1 MNDPRK
7 LFVDERCRGMCVYC
21 GAKPTTR
28 DHCPSKVLLDEPY
41 PPNLPLVAAC
51 ERCNQKFSKD
61 EQYMACVVECA
72 LCGSVDP
79 SEVERPNIRRIL
91 VEVPRLAEQI
101 RSTMTLDEC
110 GGKVWMAD
118 VARVRSVVLKL
129 ARGHIDYELSIQLD
143 DNPTVLEVE
152 PLMLMSEE
160 RREFFENPES
170 EPFALWPEIGSR
182 AFVRLATGG
191 DMASDGWIEVQTG
204 RYRYKVGQVGGTYA
218 HFVLSEYLGCRVV
231 WE

>member
-1 MNDPRK
+1 MLLLGRLRVNDPRK
-7 LFVDERCRGMCVYC
+7 LFIDERCRGMCVYC

-28 DHCPSKVLLDEPY
+28 DHCPSKALLDEPY
-41 PPNLPLVAAC
+41 PSNLPLVAAC

-72 LCGSVDP
+72 LCGSVNP
-79 SEVERPNIRRIL
+79 AEVERPNIRIL

-101 RSTMTLDEC
+101 RSTMTLDER

-118 VARVRSVVLKL
+118 MAWSRSVVLKR
-129 ARGHIDYELSIQLD
+129 ARGHIDYELSD
-143 DNPTVLEVE
+143 DNPAVLEVE
-152 PLMLMSEE
+152 SPILMSEE

-170 EPFALWPEIGSR
+170 GPFALWPEIGSR

-191 DMASDGWIEVQTG
+191 DMASGGWIEVQTG
-204 RYRYKVGQVGGTYA
+204 RYDTRWVKSAEPPTSSSA
-218 HFVLSEYLGCRVV
+218 SIWAAE
-231 WE
+231 

>member
-7 LFVDERCRGMCVYC
+7 LFVDERYRGMCVYC
-21 GAKPTTR
+21 GATPTTR
-28 DHCPSKVLLDEPY
+28 DHCPSKVLLDEPF

-79 SEVERPNIRRIL
+79 AEVERPNIRRIL
-91 VEVPRLAEQI
+91 AEVPRLADQI
-101 RSTMTLDEC
+101 WSTVTLDEC
-110 GGKVWMAD
+110 GCKVWMPD
-118 VARVRSVVLKL
+118 MVRVRSVALKL
-129 ARGHIDYELSIQLD
+129 ARGHIDYELNIQLD
-143 DNPTVLEVE
+143 DTPAVLEVE

-160 RREFFENPES
+160 RRKFFENPES
-170 EPFALWPEIGSR
+170 GPFAPWPEIGSR

-191 DMASDGWIEVQTG
+191 DMCPGGWIDVQTG